1 MDETAFQFR
10 ESRIRILE
18 FIASESRQVEFAS
31 STNYGN
37 YAEEFSE
44 WWFEDW
50 HPESPLFKSAFQNS
64 EIDQLRN
71 FSSTWDALEPEFC
84 NNMPINE
91 LVSNSAWRQ
100 VMASAM
106 QILTVVH
113 SAT

>member
-18 FIASESRQVEFAS
+18 FIASENMQVEFAS
-31 STNYGN
+31 KTSYGN

-50 HPESPLFKSAFQNS
+50 HPESPLFKKAFQNS
-64 EIDQLRN
+64 EIEHLRK
-71 FSSTWDALEPEFC
+71 FSSAWEALEPEFC

-91 LVSNSAWRQ
+91 LVGNPAWKQ
-100 VMASAM
+100 VMVSAK
-106 QILTVVH
+106 QIVSAVR